1 MGVKLERT
9 IQEPESGMSR
19 GKTGESRIGGREETV
34 LQALRQRRA
43 LLTARESRAASYFS
57 QHYPASGLGPMARF
71 ARAAGVSPQ
80 TVLRLLAKLDMGS
93 WEDFQE
99 RLRAEL
105 ASQRASPLGRWTANR
120 GVVHGESD
128 WLSAFG
134 ARIARNVAETFAGLS
149 PVEFEAAARAIADP
163 RRKILVV
170 GGRFTQQLARLFGR
184 HLQILR
190 GNVEEIGSLS
200 STWPDRLIDVG
211 RQTVVVAYDI
221 RRYSQ
226 DVIGFGA
233 LAAEQGAT
241 VIAVTDDAGA
251 PIVRHASLTMVGW
264 VESDGTWDSIAAL
277 LAVTEAL
284 TARITELSGTKT
296 AERLARL
303 ESLRQRLFQDDDG
316 GG

>member
-1 MGVKLERT
+1 MTGGKAGEHRM
-9 IQEPESGMSR
+9 SGK
-19 GKTGESRIGGREETV
+19 GETV

-80 TVLRLLAKLDMGS
+80 TVLRMLAKLDMAS

-120 GVVHGESD
+120 GTSAGETD
-128 WLSAFG
+128 WLNAFG

-149 PVEFEAAARAIADP
+149 PVEFEMAARAIADP
-163 RRKILVV
+163 RRRIMVI
-170 GGRFTQQLARLFGR
+170 GGRFTQQLARVFGR

-200 STWPDRLIDVG
+200 STWPDRLIDAG

-226 DVIGFGA
+226 DVIGFSA
-233 LAAEQGAT
+233 LAAEHGAM
-241 VIAVTDDAGA
+241 VIAVTDNAAA
-251 PIVRHASLTMVGW
+251 PIVRHAGISMVGW

-284 TARITELSGTKT
+284 TARVTELSGAKT

-303 ESLRQRLFQDDDG
+303 ESLRQRFFQEEDNG
-316 GG
+316 

>member
-1 MGVKLERT
+1 MPDSDNIDMAQAALPET
-9 IQEPESGMSR
+9 IPLLL
-19 GKTGESRIGGREETV
+19 K
-34 LQALRQRRA
+34 QRRG
-43 LLTARESRAASYFS
+43 LLTAQERRAARYLA

-80 TVLRLLAKLDMGS
+80 TVLRFLAKLDMAS
-93 WEDFQE
+93 WEDFQD

-105 ASQRASPLGRWTANR
+105 ASERASPLGRWTAQR
-120 GVVHGESD
+120 GAASGETD
-128 WLSAFG
+128 WLTAFG
-134 ARIARNVAETFAGLS
+134 ARIARNVAETMAHLS
-149 PVEFEAAARAIADP
+149 PAEFEAAAHAIADP
-163 RRKILVV
+163 RRKVMVV
-170 GGRFTQQLARLFGR
+170 GGRFTQQLARLLAR

-211 RQTVVVAYDI
+211 RRSVIVAYDI

-226 DVIGFGA
+226 DVIGFAG

-241 VIAVTDDAGA
+241 VIAITDDAGA
-251 PIVRHASLTMVGW
+251 PIVRHASVAMVGW
-264 VESDGTWDSIAAL
+264 VESDGTWDSISSL

-284 TARITELSGTKT
+284 TARVTELSGAKT

-303 ESLRQRLFQDDDG
+303 ESLRERLFEDG
-316 GG
+316 NASG

>member
-1 MGVKLERT
+1 M
-9 IQEPESGMSR
+9 SG
-19 GKTGESRIGGREETV
+19 TGQTV
-34 LQALRQRRA
+34 LQLLRQRRA
-43 LLTARESRAASYFS
+43 VLTARESRAASYFS

-93 WEDFQE
+93 WETFQE

-120 GVVHGESD
+120 TVSAGETD

-134 ARIARNVAETFAGLS
+134 SRIARNVAETFAGLS
-149 PVEFEAAARAIADP
+149 HKDFEAAARAIADP
-163 RRKILVV
+163 RRKVMVI

-190 GNVEEIGSLS
+190 GAVEEIGSLS

-226 DVIGFGA
+226 DVIRFSA
-233 LAAEQGAT
+233 LAAEQGAM
-241 VIAVTDDAGA
+241 VIAITDDAAA
-251 PIVRHASLTMVGW
+251 PIVSHAGISMIGW

-277 LAVTEAL
+277 LALTEAL
-284 TARITELSGTKT
+284 TARITELSGGST

-303 ESLRQRLFQDDDG
+303 ESLRERLFLNPEDADG
-316 GG
+316 KNG